1 MIKAKN
7 FNDLPD
13 GMAPELGP
21 DETAIYVSLYNSK
34 TPEGVPLVPTRFVPN
49 RDSIQT
55 TEGWK
60 EIAFITRA
68 APEKAKKLPFGTI
81 VFEPSGQGMLT
92 LSGKSA
98 VDCHLYQYLE
108 LCNFN
113 ESNTGRDTSRT
124 PIFKRLDLAGDAKKK
139 MDADLAKAELT
150 IWASKA
156 PIDELL
162 ALLQTR
168 GVNSAGLPDAT
179 IRNQA
184 LEQALKAPFVTA
196 NSEKP
201 KFSVDNELLPT
212 IKVCF
217 DGEVIKWSPTEKCLV
232 NSETGTKYPV
242 SGLVQTTPVAKK
254 ATMLFDACVSDS
266 VLYDTVWGEIGKYI

>member
-7 FNDLPD
+7 FNNIPEGL
-13 GMAPELGP
+13 APVLEPGQ
-21 DETAIYVSLYNSK
+21 TAMYVSLYNSK
-34 TPEGVPLVPTRFVPN
+34 TPEGVPLVPTMFVPN

-55 TEGWK
+55 ADGWR

-68 APEKAKKLPFGTI
+68 SPEKAKTLPFGTI

-92 LSGKSA
+92 LSGNSA
-98 VDCHLYQYLE
+98 VDCHLFQYLE
-108 LCNFN
+108 LCNYN
-113 ESNTGRDTSRT
+113 ESNPGRDVSKV

-139 MDADLAKAELT
+139 MDAELAKAELT
-150 IWASKA
+150 IWASRA
-156 PIDELL
+156 PIDELC
-162 ALLQTR
+162 ALLLTR

-179 IRNQA
+179 IRTQA
-184 LEQALKAPFVTA
+184 LEQALKAPFEGKVEQ
-196 NSEKP
+196 S
-201 KFSVDNELLPT
+201 KFSVDNQLLPT

-232 NSETGTKYPV
+232 NAETGTKYHV

-254 ATMLFDACVSDS
+254 ATMLFEACVADS

>member
-1 MIKAKN
+1 MIRAKN
-7 FNDLPD
+7 FNDIPQD
-13 GMAPELGP
+13 MVPTLGP
-21 DETAIYVSLYNSK
+21 EDTAIYVSLYNSQ

-49 RDSIQT
+49 KDSIQT
-55 TEGWK
+55 ADGWR

-81 VFEPSGQGMLT
+81 VFEPSGQGMIT

-108 LCNFN
+108 LCNYN
-113 ESNTGRDTSRT
+113 ESNKGRDASKT
-124 PIFKRLDLAGDAKKK
+124 PIFKRLDLAGDAKRK

-156 PIDELL
+156 PIGELT
-162 ALLQTR
+162 ALLLTR
-168 GVNSAGLPDAT
+168 GVNSAGLPEAT
-179 IRNQA
+179 IRAQA
-184 LEQALKAPFVTA
+184 LEQALKSPFEGRTEQV
-196 NSEKP
+196 EL
-201 KFSVDNELLPT
+201 SVDDQLLPT

-217 DGEVIKWSPTEKCLV
+217 DGEVIKWSPSDKCLV
-232 NSETGTKYPV
+232 NSETGTKYHV

-254 ATMLFDACVSDS
+254 ATMLFEACVSDNE
-266 VLYDTVWGEIGKYI
+266 LYHTVWGEIGKYI